1 MAQDKL
7 WLAVSNIFITEI
19 GEKEK
24 RSRNV
29 SFFIVR
35 SYHSDLCA
43 YDNDYTRKCWKV
55 LGLTKKLVRF
65 WKVGRTENFSAA
77 ILFNSLLLRCSSFV
91 LNLIFFFFIYLILFR
106 SFILGF
112 SAFTI
117 LGPFACFSYII
128 RFIYSFYLFLFILFS
143 TASYFI
149 HLDCHSIIL
158 FFCIRL
164 FWSCS
169 QSLLS
174 SVLSVFFSS
183 LFAYFIIFFYSI
195 SFYSIVMLQWF
206 ISFFLFILPYGFFYF
221 FYSL

>member
-1 MAQDKL
+1 M
-7 WLAVSNIFITEI
+7 F
-19 GEKEK
+19 
-24 RSRNV
+24 
-29 SFFIVR
+29 
-35 SYHSDLCA
+35 SY
-43 YDNDYTRKCWKV
+43 
-55 LGLTKKLVRF
+55 LVRF

-77 ILFNSLLLRCSSFV
+77 ILFNSLLLCCSSFV

-106 SFILGF
+106 SFMILRF

-128 RFIYSFYLFLFILFS
+128 KFIYSFYLFLFILFS

-174 SVLSVFFSS
+174 SVLWVFFSS
-183 LFAYFIIFFYSI
+183 LFVYFIIFFYSI

-206 ISFFLFILPYGFFYF
+206 ISFFLFILPYNFF
-221 FYSL
+221 